1 MGRLIDT
8 TEVIAVERR
17 TTSPAD
23 AATQI
28 GLLASG
34 AFIAAIQVAE
44 LALGMHL
51 ADSPARATHRR
62 TVLNELLRVATLIP
76 LGEIEAREVA
86 RLQAVLRRMGTPIGD
101 RDLQIAATAL
111 VHGHE
116 VVTRNVK
123 DFAKIP
129 GLIVIDAAAG

>member
-1 MGRLIDT
+1 M
-8 TEVIAVERR
+8 
-17 TTSPAD
+17 
-23 AATQI
+23 
-28 GLLASG
+28 
-34 AFIAAIQVAE
+34 
-44 LALGMHL
+44 
-51 ADSPARATHRR
+51 
-62 TVLNELLRVATLIP
+62 LNELLRVATLIP

-129 GLIVIDAAAG
+129 GLIVIDAAPG